1 VILAIVGMAG
11 AGKTEAAQFIESK
24 GFMRIRFG
32 QITIDELKARGLEIN
47 EENERMIRE
56 KLRAEHGMHAFA
68 KLNASKIDKALESGD
83 VVIDG
88 LYSWE
93 EYIFLRERY
102 PKNLFV
108 MAIYAPPKLRYARL
122 ISRSGSASDK
132 GKNMRP
138 LSEADVIKRDIAEI
152 ENLHKAGPIAMADM
166 TIINDASIEGLKNK
180 IARGLHRLLKTASR

>member
-1 VILAIVGMAG
+1 MILAIVGMAG

-108 MAIYAPPKLRYARL
+108 MAIYAPSKLRYARL
-122 ISRSGSASDK
+122 TARSDASDK
-132 GKNMRP
+132 DKNMRP
-138 LSEADVIKRDIAEI
+138 LSEADAIKRDIAEI